1 MSLRFPK
8 TYPHS
13 ESSILQKDWRRILVK
28 IQMRENK
35 NTFPELI
42 LTQGYRTQV
51 MLMLTRVLC
60 QTMSWF
66 HEQSQCTEHKMI
78 FYFESSFFSWW
89 LSLLITPLI
98 CHRKPSYLSAIHK
111 VIERKIWL
119 FKSLH
124 QTKLG
129 LIHTYN
135 CEVLNFLHTQ
145 IIIKNQIEINSHI
158 LCKKLN
164 VHWNEFT

>member
-1 MSLRFPK
+1 MCLRFHEIYQ
-8 TYPHS
+8 T
-13 ESSILQKDWRRILVK
+13 RIHTLNLRSYKKIEEEYLVK

-111 VIERKIWL
+111 VIERKRMTI
-119 FKSLH
+119 KMNRA
-124 QTKLG
+124 KLG
-129 LIHTYN
+129 LIRRAQVKF
-135 CEVLNFLHTQ
+135 CSQ
-145 IIIKNQIEINSHI
+145 G
-158 LCKKLN
+158 
-164 VHWNEFT
+164 